1 MLVLPRPTSRW
12 TSAPTHSGAHR
23 DPVLGSL
30 GRWPMSKD
38 LGQSQ
43 TWPPWLPIP
52 SCVTWGRSFFLWK
65 KTCLRT
71 CWCVRR
77 RPRAAEGPSS
87 HLGSLRGRMG
97 LLTGLSVRGRE
108 GEVGVVR
115 GWASGGG
122 RCPRWPRPS
131 VSEGAAEG
139 GLGRDIARPLFQ
151 LSSRVKPGHSLAQTC
166 QKHWQRLSLLQP
178 TPGNSVTFLSASFP

>member
-1 MLVLPRPTSRW
+1 MADEQGFRSESDLAPVAAHSVLC
-12 TSAPTHSGAHR
+12 
-23 DPVLGSL
+23 
-30 GRWPMSKD
+30 D
-38 LGQSQ
+38 LGQVIF
-43 TWPPWLPIP
+43 PLE
-52 SCVTWGRSFFLWK
+52 K
-65 KTCLRT
+65 DCLRT